1 MKLISIRKMK
11 KRINVPAN
19 VKMGRIRAIWLFCI
33 ALQAVSIPILA
44 QSAKITLR
52 LKNVTVEE
60 VLTSIENQTE
70 YRFLYN
76 KDIVDVSRIVSIS
89 VKNELMTL
97 VLDKLFKGEG
107 VSYTIEKRQIVLNK
121 VSSQRQ
127 DNKQPVKVTGKVVD
141 EFGETLP
148 GVTVMIEGMTQ
159 GTITGIDGNYQLQ
172 VPEGST
178 LKFTSIGYTTYTQKI
193 TRPMTLNVTMKEDS
207 KQLDEVVVV
216 GYGTQKKINLTG
228 AVSTINVEKELDSRP
243 LTNLSMALSGMSAGV
258 QTLQLSGKPNSDM
271 ATIRIRGVGT
281 LNNSNP
287 LVLVDGMELSF
298 NDINPND
305 VASISIL
312 KDAASCAIYGNR
324 GANGVIMI
332 TTKEGKKGKTSVN
345 YSGKFSLN
353 QPSNLIQL
361 VSNSADYFELMNESA
376 RNIGQSDIFS
386 QNTINEWREAEKNPN
401 GLAESGYPNYVAY
414 PNTDWYKELFQ
425 NKIMSE
431 HTISVVGASDNV
443 NYNFSGS
450 FLDNPGLIQDTGLRK
465 YYIRSNITVKVK
477 DWLQIGNR
485 SHGYHTD
492 QDRNEVDAFTGG
504 IHGQKLPPD
513 IYPEY
518 DGKLGLPEA
527 VEEDPTSSNPLH
539 LLASSGGSFKYEQLN
554 TSMFADATILKD
566 FVYHVEFDY
575 MRYRHDADWLSKQIG
590 RYSFRRGKLVEQPTT
605 LENMSKA
612 VYSEESKRWRFVQT
626 LDWTRSFGK
635 HDLGALVGYE
645 AIRNWGFNTDMA
657 KQGAADASLTDL
669 STYTELSNIT
679 GTTWENTSRSF
690 FGRLTYAY
698 KSRYLFEVNARY
710 DDSSRFAPES
720 RWGFFPSFS
729 GGWRVSE
736 ESFMQGS
743 PFDNLKI
750 RLSWGKLG
758 NNSIG
763 DYEWQATY
771 SGSNYIFGDKLT
783 SGLAQTVIA
792 NQKLRWESVTQTN
805 IGLDFAILNNRLV
818 GEFDIY
824 NKVTD
829 GILYRPGVYATMG
842 NKTPA
847 RQNYAEVT
855 NKGVEFTLNWNDRVN
870 EWSYSFSGNFSYNKN
885 LVSKFKGAL
894 KKGWEYDENGSYI
907 YKSNLGDVSD
917 GGDNRIIEGHII
929 NEYYLKEPYKGD
941 ATYFFNNGLVNPT
954 GGPKDGMIRTEQDM
968 QWLKAMQDQGYVFY
982 PNQKIGKANLWYGD
996 YIYADINGDGLYGND
1011 YDKKFQKVSSVPK
1024 YYYGLQGAVTWKGFD
1039 VSMNWQGAAGFSIYW
1054 YSVGQNST
1062 STILGYGLS
1071 KELQKD
1077 HYFYDPENPNDPRTN
1092 LYSKNS
1098 RLTLNQTNQATEAS
1112 TLHLEKGN
1120 FLKLRNL
1127 TIGYTLP
1134 QAWTQKFYANKV
1146 RIYFSGENL
1155 LTITKFSGMDPEMQ
1169 TGMGYVTM
1177 RQLAL
1182 GININF

>member
-1 MKLISIRKMK
+1 
-11 KRINVPAN
+11 
-19 VKMGRIRAIWLFCI
+19 
-33 ALQAVSIPILA
+33 
-44 QSAKITLR
+44 
-52 LKNVTVEE
+52 
-60 VLTSIENQTE
+60 
-70 YRFLYN
+70 
-76 KDIVDVSRIVSIS
+76 
-89 VKNELMTL
+89 
-97 VLDKLFKGEG
+97 
-107 VSYTIEKRQIVLNK
+107 
-121 VSSQRQ
+121 
-127 DNKQPVKVTGKVVD
+127 
-141 EFGETLP
+141 
-148 GVTVMIEGMTQ
+148 
-159 GTITGIDGNYQLQ
+159 
-172 VPEGST
+172 
-178 LKFTSIGYTTYTQKI
+178 
-193 TRPMTLNVTMKEDS
+193 
-207 KQLDEVVVV
+207 
-216 GYGTQKKINLTG
+216 
-228 AVSTINVEKELDSRP
+228 
-243 LTNLSMALSGMSAGV
+243 MA
-258 QTLQLSGKPNSDM
+258 
-271 ATIRIRGVGT
+271 
-281 LNNSNP
+281 
-287 LVLVDGMELSF
+287 
-298 NDINPND
+298 
-305 VASISIL
+305 
-312 KDAASCAIYGNR
+312 
-324 GANGVIMI
+324 
-332 TTKEGKKGKTSVN
+332 
-345 YSGKFSLN
+345 
-353 QPSNLIQL
+353 
-361 VSNSADYFELMNESA
+361 
-376 RNIGQSDIFS
+376 
-386 QNTINEWREAEKNPN
+386 
-401 GLAESGYPNYVAY
+401 
-414 PNTDWYKELFQ
+414 
-425 NKIMSE
+425 
-431 HTISVVGASDNV
+431 
-443 NYNFSGS
+443 
-450 FLDNPGLIQDTGLRK
+450 
-465 YYIRSNITVKVK
+465 
-477 DWLQIGNR
+477 
-485 SHGYHTD
+485 
-492 QDRNEVDAFTGG
+492 
-504 IHGQKLPPD
+504 
-513 IYPEY
+513 
-518 DGKLGLPEA
+518 
-527 VEEDPTSSNPLH
+527 
-539 LLASSGGSFKYEQLN
+539 
-554 TSMFADATILKD
+554 
-566 FVYHVEFDY
+566 FVYFTD
-575 MRYRHDADWLSKQIG
+575 DA
-590 RYSFRRGKLVEQPTT
+590 
-605 LENMSKA
+605 
-612 VYSEESKRWRFVQT
+612 
-626 LDWTRSFGK
+626 
-635 HDLGALVGYE
+635 
-645 AIRNWGFNTDMA
+645 
-657 KQGAADASLTDL
+657 
-669 STYTELSNIT
+669 
-679 GTTWENTSRSF
+679 
-690 FGRLTYAY
+690 
-698 KSRYLFEVNARY
+698 
-710 DDSSRFAPES
+710 
-720 RWGFFPSFS
+720 
-729 GGWRVSE
+729 
-736 ESFMQGS
+736 
-743 PFDNLKI
+743 
-750 RLSWGKLG
+750 
-758 NNSIG
+758 
-763 DYEWQATY
+763 
-771 SGSNYIFGDKLT
+771 
-783 SGLAQTVIA
+783 
-792 NQKLRWESVTQTN
+792 
-805 IGLDFAILNNRLV
+805 LDFAILNNRLV